1 MRIRDASDTA
11 SWEQFT
17 DIYGPLV
24 FRYGR
29 KHGLQEADA
38 ADLVQEVL
46 REVSQAIER
55 FEYDAQV
62 GKFRSWLFTIARY
75 ALSNQY
81 RRKKRQPIGSGDENV
96 GEMLEQLPSKVDD
109 QDYWDRQYEQ
119 QLFQWAVEQ
128 IRPQFHESTWK
139 AFWLTA
145 VDGEKAAVVAK
156 RLELS
161 VGSVYVAKNRVLK
174 RLQAK
179 ISQIDDDK

>member
-1 MRIRDASDTA
+1 LTQIGSTRVSLLLRIRDASDTA
-11 SWEQFT
+11 SWEQFA

-24 FRYGR
+24 FRYAR

-38 ADLVQEVL
+38 ADLVQDVL

-81 RRKKRQPIGSGDENV
+81 RRRKRQPVGSGDENV
-96 GEMLEQLPSKVDD
+96 GEMLEQLPSKEDD
-109 QDYWDRQYEQ
+109 QDFWDQQYQ
-119 QLFQWAVEQ
+119 KQLFQWAVEQ
-128 IRPQFHESTWK
+128 IRHQFQESTWQ

-145 VDGEKAAVVAK
+145 VDGEKSALVAE
-156 RLELS
+156 RLGIS
-161 VGSVYVAKNRVLK
+161 IGAVYVSKN
-174 RLQAK
+174 
-179 ISQIDDDK
+179 